1 MKYIVWVKEDGK
13 WEENGDG
20 PLTEIQ
26 ANRIS
31 REIAKEC
38 GCRTRVLPVGVSPPE
53 AITSR
58 ESRMAGRVA
67 AKWAFAKSIKAD
79 AELYKDQLEKAQS
92 VFSYTPFEYA
102 WEDPAMQRRMQR
114 ERKEIAKR
122 IDAIIDLM
130 PIPTS
135 FIVVGLED
143 PRGHGV
149 LTFNNEDDLLVELA
163 RRGVNMTGRANR
175 SSLRKELQGKPEFDK
190 LIGPMYDGAK
200 KVRYETQAAYDR
212 MGD

>member
-38 GCRTRVLPVGVSPPE
+38 GCRTRVLPVGATPPE

-58 ESRMAGRVA
+58 ESRIAKRVT
-67 AKWAFAKSIKAD
+67 AKSIKAD

-92 VFSYTPFEYA
+92 VFAYTPFELA
-102 WEDPAMQRRMQR
+102 WDDPVMQRRMER
-114 ERKEIAKR
+114 ERREIGKR
-122 IDAIIDLM
+122 IDTIIDLM
-130 PIPTS
+130 PIPTT

-163 RRGVNMTGRANR
+163 RRGVKMTGRANR

-190 LIGPMYDGAK
+190 LIGPMWDGAK
-200 KVRYETQAAYDR
+200 KVRYETQAVYDR
-212 MGD
+212 MSI

>member
-58 ESRMAGRVA
+58 ESRIAKRVT
-67 AKWAFAKSIKAD
+67 AKSIKAD

-92 VFSYTPFEYA
+92 VFAYTPFEYA
-102 WEDPAMQRRMQR
+102 WDDLAMQRRIQR
-114 ERKEIAKR
+114 ERKDISKR

-143 PRGHGV
+143 PRGHGI

-163 RRGVNMTGRANR
+163 RRGVKMTGRANR
-175 SSLRKELQGKPEFDK
+175 SQLRKELQGKPEFDS

-200 KVRYETQAAYDR
+200 KVRYETQAVYDR
-212 MGD
+212 MSI

>member
-38 GCRTRVLPVGVSPPE
+38 GCRTRVLPVGVSLPE

-58 ESRMAGRVA
+58 ESRIAKRVT
-67 AKWAFAKSIKAD
+67 AKSIKAD

-92 VFSYTPFEYA
+92 VFAYTPFEYA
-102 WEDPAMQRRMQR
+102 WDDPAMQRRIQR
-114 ERKEIAKR
+114 ERKDISKR

-163 RRGVNMTGRANR
+163 RRGVKMTGRANR
-175 SSLRKELQGKPEFDK
+175 SQLRKELQGKPEFDS

-200 KVRYETQAAYDR
+200 KVRYETQAVYDR
-212 MGD
+212 MSI